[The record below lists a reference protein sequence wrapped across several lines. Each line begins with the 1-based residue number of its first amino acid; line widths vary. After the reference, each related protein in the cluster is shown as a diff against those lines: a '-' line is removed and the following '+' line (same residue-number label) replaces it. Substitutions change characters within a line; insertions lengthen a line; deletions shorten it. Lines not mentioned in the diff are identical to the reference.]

1 MEGFIRFGTF
11 VGLLVVMAMWEVWRP
26 RRQFSPGKARRWVT
40 NLTLTVFNTLVVRLT
55 VGAVAVNAALFAQQ
69 RGWGVW
75 SLLHVPAWGNIVL
88 SLMVL
93 DFAIYLQHVLS
104 HALPVFWRLHRVHHT
119 DLDVDVTTGL
129 RFHPLEILL
138 SMLYKAALVL
148 LLGAHPAAVI
158 AFEVILNAA
167 SEFNHANVRL
177 PTALERILRKVVITP
192 DLHRIHHSVVVA
204 ETNSNFG
211 FSVPFWDRLC
221 GTYRDQPSQPQPTMP
236 LGLQDYRDARALGLG
251 RLLLLPFVAHLGPT
265 RLQQTPTV
273 AGEPERHMT
282 QRRRTSDR
290 TRPCSG
296 SPNEDLP
303 RSTWSLAAWRP
314 GRRCSCPSGMD
325 DTRWTAREGAFG
337 GQYHGC

>member
-11 VGLLVVMAMWEVWRP
+11 VGLLAVMALWEVWRP
-26 RRQFSPGKARRWVT
+26 RRLLSQGKARHWAI
-40 NLTLTVFNTLVVRLT
+40 NLTLAAMNTLVVRLT

-75 SLLHVPAWGNIVL
+75 SLLHLPAWANIMF
-88 SLMVL
+88 SLAVL

-104 HALPVFWRLHRVHHT
+104 HALPVFWRLHRIHHT

-138 SMLYKAALVL
+138 SLIYKAALVL

-177 PTALERILRKVVITP
+177 PAALEQILRKVVITP
-192 DLHRIHHSVVVA
+192 DLHRLHHSVVVA
-204 ETNSNFG
+204 EINSNFG

-221 GTYRDQPSQPQPTMP
+221 GTYRDQPGQPQTTMP
-236 LGLQDYRDARALGLG
+236 LGLQDCRDPHVLGLG
-251 RLLLLPFVAHLGPT
+251 RLLLLPFVAHLGWT

-273 AGEPERHMT
+273 AGEAPEGRVAQGR
-282 QRRRTSDR
+282 QR
-290 TRPCSG
+290 
-296 SPNEDLP
+296 
-303 RSTWSLAAWRP
+303 
-314 GRRCSCPSGMD
+314 
-325 DTRWTAREGAFG
+325 
-337 GQYHGC
+337 